1 MTVRTNST
9 TTELTLSG
17 MKAQLSAKKKPLK
30 VAKTKA
36 AKPKVVAV
44 STDVKAKAAKPKAEK
59 MSFNEFTEKVAKMFK
74 ITLAETTNKNGKVVK
89 AGSNNKGITLST
101 VAGKNYLVLRD
112 KSTVCEIHPNKAG
125 YKLAIPNNRMEKV
138 SLPAGTEKKVHPTW
152 NDVFVAEPME
162 LVKQL
167 IA

>member
-1 MTVRTNST
+1 MKKTNN
-9 TTELTLSG
+9 TELTLSG
-17 MKAQLSAKKKPLK
+17 MKAQLNSKKKPLK
-30 VAKTKA
+30 VAK
-36 AKPKVVAV
+36 KPKTEKKVVAV
-44 STDVKAKAAKPKAEK
+44 STDVKAKAVKPKTEK
-59 MSFNEFTEKVAKMFK
+59 VSFDEFTEKVAKMFK
-74 ITLAETTNKNGKVVK
+74 ITLAETTNKNGKTVK
-89 AGSNNKGITLST
+89 TGSNKGITLST
-101 VAGKNYLVLRD
+101 VFGKNYLVLKD

-125 YKLAIPNNRMEKV
+125 YKLAIPNNRMDKV